1 MFGIGG
7 IGVWI
12 GHGLAEPTG
21 ESRLAGVAGVGD
33 DTDRLVEVDGDN
45 PMQRGRTARACPRTV
60 SVFMSV
66 SGRSIS
72 AGSTNATPTATA
84 SVARI
89 SASIDSRREGAIRFE
104 SSTSAGRATGSAS
117 TAAATIG
124 PSTALAGL
132 VDAEVHA
139 SLLVSNGVNRFRKR
153 SAACRTGPFSR

>member
-45 PMQRGRTARACPRTV
+45 PMQRGPNRPCLSAHRERVHVGVWTVDLGGFDERDADSDGVGCADLGIDRLAAR
-60 SVFMSV
+60 
-66 SGRSIS
+66 
-72 AGSTNATPTATA
+72 
-84 SVARI
+84 
-89 SASIDSRREGAIRFE
+89 GAIRFE

-124 PSTALAGL
+124 PSTGPLP
-132 VDAEVHA
+132 A
-139 SLLVSNGVNRFRKR
+139 SSTPRYTRR
-153 SAACRTGPFSR
+153 SSSRTGK